1 MIVRDVSLTVLATTQ
16 MFRYARA
23 VGGTF
28 AEIPLTNPLTLL
40 ALHFPSKPGKV
51 ATAVDGVVVALQ
63 VVVYLARSKP
73 LWHTRWTLGRI
84 GRNWIVSH

>member
-1 MIVRDVSLTVLATTQ
+1 MEKCLLAVLTTTQ
-16 MFRYARA
+16 MFRYTRA

-28 AEIPLTNPLTLL
+28 TEIPLTNPLTLF

-63 VVVYLARSKP
+63 VVVYLARSKT
-73 LWHTRWTLGRI
+73 LWHIRWTLGWI
-84 GRNWIVSH
+84 GRN